1 MLELWF
7 NKFFESL
14 FFSILVILIIEMVG
28 DEN

>member
-7 NKFFESL
+7 NKFLECL